1 MKSRENLL
9 RLKHFQVEDKTR
21 QLTQIDLMIG
31 EFEKMFGDL
40 QAQIDIEEEKAG
52 ITDPS
57 HFAYP
62 TFAKAARQRQENLKV
77 SIEELTEKR
86 VNAEAALKDTRLQLA
101 LSDNGALDVR
111 ASQLKIAADV
121 EKMRVVGSN
130 RLRVDLVKPDVHAS
144 CVGTQYTHCTLVLCL
159 NRRGGQGVDIQ
170 PTQQFVDIHCGRAKK
185 L

>member
-31 EFEKMFGDL
+31 EFEKMYGDL

-86 VNAEAALKDTRLQLA
+86 VNAEAALQEAEEELAKAQKLEQRDGGTGELDHQADQLA
-101 LSDNGALDVR
+101 ENR
-111 ASQLKIAADV
+111 AMMI
-121 EKMRVVGSN
+121 G
-130 RLRVDLVKPDVHAS
+130 
-144 CVGTQYTHCTLVLCL
+144 
-159 NRRGGQGVDIQ
+159 
-170 PTQQFVDIHCGRAKK
+170 
-185 L
+185 